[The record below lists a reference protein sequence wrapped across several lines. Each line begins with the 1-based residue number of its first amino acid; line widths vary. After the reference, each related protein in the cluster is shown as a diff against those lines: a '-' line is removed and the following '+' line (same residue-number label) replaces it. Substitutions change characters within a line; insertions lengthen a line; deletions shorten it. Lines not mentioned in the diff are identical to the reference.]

1 MSIKHSLQ
9 VDFCG
14 ERIELKEFIKLL
26 RIGERIRVFCDDG
39 VFVAEKISETQFELI
54 DCQMISKFV
63 D

>member
-1 MSIKHSLQ
+1 MSIKHPLQ

-39 VFVAEKISETQFELI
+39 VFVAEKISATQFELI
-54 DCQMISKFV
+54 DCQMFSKFV